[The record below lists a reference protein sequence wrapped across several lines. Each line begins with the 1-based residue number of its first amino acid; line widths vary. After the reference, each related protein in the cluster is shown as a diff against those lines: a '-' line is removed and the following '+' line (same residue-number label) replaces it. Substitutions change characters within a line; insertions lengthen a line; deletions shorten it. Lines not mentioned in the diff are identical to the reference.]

1 MLVLPNPVGV
11 RQLVLFLHQITEEEN
26 ASAFQPV
33 VLVDLEKTGVVTT
46 LHRTNPDRDVEI
58 VVEAEDATKV
68 RGDWCDWLVM
78 RMISME

>member
-11 RQLVLFLHQITEEEN
+11 RQLVLFLHQITEEEDAN
-26 ASAFQPV
+26 AFQPV
-33 VLVDLEKTGVVTT
+33 VLVDLEKTGVVTM

-68 RGDWCDWLVM
+68 GENEDDDWLNA
-78 RMISME
+78 E